1 MMPKIQVHLILDLKN
16 LIKKSNSNLLQIVH
30 SQTLPNL
37 CSALAGAAR
46 TQLANPLPFTA
57 SGAAVAFWFFSA
69 TGKELGP
76 RGYER
81 ANNQYTLNSLSFEGQ
96 KKQKPIFFP

>member
-1 MMPKIQVHLILDLKN
+1 MTPWLFVIVN
-16 LIKKSNSNLLQIVH
+16 PNSNLPQIVH

-46 TQLANPLPFTA
+46 TTLANPQPFIA
-57 SGAAVAFWFFSA
+57 LDAAVAFWFFSA

-81 ANNQYTLNSLSFEGQ
+81 ENHHRWLVGNTNHREL
-96 KKQKPIFFP
+96 